1 MLETLLVLLTAH
13 LIADFVLQ
21 TTKMIERKQEL
32 QGLLVHVAVVLLVT
46 AALTG
51 TTNPWV
57 YLLIG
62 VSHAVM
68 DWVKVHWLKN
78 GVYAFVIDQCVHV
91 AFIVLIVLLFPYV
104 AREGWYGMIPT
115 RVQLLLYQGL
125 SIVSGLILVVNVGGV
140 LVEKLLAP
148 FTTGLKSGRAE
159 SAATTAA
166 AEDDDHKG
174 MQTAG
179 RYIGRLERGLIF
191 LFLLLGQPE
200 GVGLMLAAKSVL
212 RFADRQARSHT
223 EYVIIGT
230 MLSFGW
236 AIVAATIT
244 KLAVAHWS

>member
-21 TTKMIERKQEL
+21 TTKMITLKRTL
-32 QGLLVHVAVVLLVT
+32 RGLALHVAVVLLVT
-46 AALTG
+46 AVLTG
-51 TTNPWV
+51 SSNPWV
-57 YLLIG
+57 YLIIG
-62 VSHAVM
+62 ASHALM
-68 DWVKVHWLKN
+68 DWIKVRWFPNSVH
-78 GVYAFVIDQCVHV
+78 AFVADQLVHV
-91 AFIVLIVLLFPYV
+91 AFIVLIALLFPYV

-125 SIVSGLILVVNVGGV
+125 SIVAGLILVVNVGGV

-148 FTTGLKSGRAE
+148 FTAGLGTDAA
-159 SAATTAA
+159 AATGGSTA
-166 AEDDDHKG
+166 DDHKG

-179 RYIGRLERGLIF
+179 RYIGRLERSLIF

-212 RFADRQARSHT
+212 RFADRQARAHT

-236 AIVAATIT
+236 AIVAATLT
-244 KLAVAHWS
+244 KLAVAHWK